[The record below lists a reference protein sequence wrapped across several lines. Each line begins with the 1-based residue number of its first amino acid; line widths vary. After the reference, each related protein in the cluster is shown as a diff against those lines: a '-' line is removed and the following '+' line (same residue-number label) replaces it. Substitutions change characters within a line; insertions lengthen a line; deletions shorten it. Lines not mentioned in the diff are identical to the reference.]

1 MGSARP
7 SKNTPNHNDLLMPT
21 RSIGFLV
28 GVLLCLVGLLGTTT
42 SAQPL
47 NPLDFTSLG
56 TLNLSAGDYTFDTDT
71 LTIFNNAAPGVPLFT
86 GVADDQNGQADY
98 FNGVWDPDNIPGQLG
113 IPEIAVFTFDDID
126 LQPSANVTIN
136 GRRAIALLSQGDA
149 TIGTPLSVDG
159 KPFSRSFGEFA
170 GGVGGPG
177 GFDGANGF
185 PGGVSEDL
193 SAGDGPGGGLPLP
206 DLSNNE
212 GRGGNAG
219 FGGNGRG
226 TSIDP
231 ELQGHSY
238 GDLAAV
244 LQGGSGG
251 ANSTLIG
258 FGVPGAGGGGAIE
271 INATESLRIDA
282 AISASSGS
290 ATSNSFG
297 ANGSGGGIRLI
308 GSDVAIDAPV
318 VAIGGSENVGGG
330 GGGRVYVEGLI
341 DTVGLTIGESTLAAT
356 ADIDVNSTHLDND
369 GSLLVTAS
377 LDNVGVITL
386 APVTTLVS
394 VGESITFGQGVPIAA
409 STDTVNYEILV
420 RDARFQSGSTGVIG
434 AAGYTSQHA
443 IELAGETATLTGAG
457 TLTNE
462 NQITG
467 TGRIEV
473 LTINAAGGTI
483 NATADTLTFT
493 QAVTN
498 QSGGQINAIG
508 STLSFDGGLIS
519 DGEVNLINT
528 TVTGDV
534 VNDGVVALAGSNT
547 FTGTVSGG
555 GSFTGTGT
563 AAFAGTLAPGNSP
576 GLLTFEGDLDLD
588 PTATLEIEIGGTT
601 PGVDYDRVEVDGFA
615 TLQGTLDVTLLN
627 GFVPEVGDDFAFLF
641 ASGAFDASFAAIN
654 LPDLSSEGLSWE
666 LNPGGAT
673 LFLEAVPALDGD
685 YNLDGTVD
693 AADYTVWRA
702 GLGTTFTEADY
713 AVWRTNFG
721 ATSST
726 ATSRAVP
733 EPTAGLLSLIA
744 ISAGWLS
751 RRRCST

>member
-1 MGSARP
+1 M
-7 SKNTPNHNDLLMPT
+7 
-21 RSIGFLV
+21 
-28 GVLLCLVGLLGTTT
+28 LCLVGLLGTTT

-47 NPLDFTSLG
+47 NPLDFMSLG

-71 LTIFNNAAPGVPLFT
+71 LTLFDNAAPGVPLFT
-86 GVADDQNGQADY
+86 GVADDQGGRADY
-98 FNGVWDPDNIPGQLG
+98 LNGNWVPGTLG
-113 IPEIAVFTFDDID
+113 IPEIAVFTFDGID

-149 TIGTPLSVDG
+149 TIGTALSVDG

-231 ELQGHSY
+231 ELQGQSY

-318 VAIGGSENVGGG
+318 VAIGGSINGGG

-341 DTVGLTIGESTLAAT
+341 DSVGLTIGEPTLAAT

-369 GSLLVTAS
+369 GNLFVTAS

-386 APVTTLVS
+386 APATTLVAA
-394 VGESITFGQGVPIAA
+394 GENIIFGQGVPIAA
-409 STDTVNYEILV
+409 PTDTVNYEILV
-420 RDARFQSGSTGVIG
+420 RDARFQSGATGTIE
-434 AAGYTSQHA
+434 AGGYSSRYA
-443 IELAGETATLTGAG
+443 IELAGETATLTGPG

-467 TGRIEV
+467 TGRVEV
-473 LTINAAGGTI
+473 ATINAAGGTI
-483 NATADTLTFT
+483 NATNDALVFT
-493 QAVTN
+493 QTVTN
-498 QSGGQINAIG
+498 TSGGQINAIV
-508 STLSFDGGLIS
+508 STLSFDAGLDS
-519 DGEVNLINT
+519 DGQLNLINS
-528 TVTGDV
+528 TVNGDV
-534 VNDGVVALAGSNT
+534 TNNGVASLAGTNT
-547 FTGTVSGG
+547 FTGNVSGNG
-555 GSFTGTGT
+555 TFTGTGT

-576 GLLTFEGDLDLD
+576 GLLTFEGDLDLE
-588 PTATLEIEIGGTT
+588 PTATLEIELGGTT
-601 PGVDYDRVEVDGFA
+601 PGVDYDRVEVGGFA
-615 TLQGTLDVTLLN
+615 TLEGTLEVTLVG
-627 GFVPEVGDDFAFLF
+627 GFVPEAGDSFGFLF
-641 ASGAFDASFAAIN
+641 ASGAFDASFAAIS
-654 LPDLSSEGLSWE
+654 LPDLSGQGLGWQ

-673 LFLEAVPALDGD
+673 LFLEVVAALAGD
-685 YNLDGTVD
+685 FNLDGTVD

-713 AVWRTNFG
+713 AIWRTNYG
-721 ATSST
+721 ATSS
-726 ATSRAVP
+726 ATTSQTVP

-744 ISAGWLS
+744 IGAGWLS
-751 RRRCST
+751 RRRMTRARKPGRHSCLVLKEGHRPHPCNFAR